1 MLSRSGINLNVLE
14 FDHLPIF
21 EQLRI
26 EEALLRAGEGNWC
39 IINRGSDLAVVMG
52 VSATPHE
59 VVEIDRAKKMGA
71 TIIRRFSGGGTVV
84 VDKETCFFTII
95 LDEKELSY
103 PNVHDTMLWMHELL
117 SPVFVPHLLTLE
129 EQDFAIDDLKIAGN
143 AQCFASKRVLHH
155 TSFLW
160 SWQEEQMSLLSI
172 PKRQPAYRR
181 ERSHAHFCNCLS
193 SYFASKEHF
202 VEALKKRLGHLF
214 QICPVKGIGNIL
226 SKPHRK
232 ALKQL

>member
-1 MLSRSGINLNVLE
+1 MLSRDGIALNILE
-14 FDHLPIF
+14 FDYLPIF

-26 EEALLRAGEGNWC
+26 EEALLRSGEGNWC

-52 VSATPHE
+52 VSALPHE

-71 TIIRRFSGGGTVV
+71 SLIQRFSGGGTVV
-84 VDKETCFFTII
+84 VDKETCFFSII
-95 LDEKELSY
+95 LDEKELSS

-117 SPVFVPHLLTLE
+117 SPVFAPHLLTLE
-129 EQDFAIDDLKIAGN
+129 EQDFAVDDLKIAGN

-160 SWQEEQMSLLSI
+160 SWQEEAMSLLSI
-172 PKRQPAYRR
+172 PKRQPVYRQ
-181 ERSHAHFCNCLS
+181 ERSHAQFCNRLS
-193 SYFASKEHF
+193 SYFASKDHF
-202 VEALKKRLGHLF
+202 VEALKQRLEQLF
-214 QICPVKGIGNIL
+214 QICPVEKIGDVL
-226 SKPHRK
+226 SRPHRK